1 MAENKDKYYETEQL
15 NEEQLNG
22 VSGGN
27 FNELCLDSKELSKL
41 GLCNAYNVGSLAE
54 NINQRNEIL
63 GAWKKAGV
71 DVNINNYAPNQYF
84 INGEKV
90 TRTAALS
97 YIRKN
102 RKR

>member
-1 MAENKDKYYETEQL
+1 MSENKEKTFAGEQL
-15 NEEQLNG
+15 DLEQLEE
-22 VSGGN
+22 VSGGSCK
-27 FNELCLDSKELSKL
+27 ELSQDSKELSKL